1 MTPPLLF
8 VEDLKTH
15 FFTGRG
21 ITKAV
26 DGVSFTLRAGET
38 LALVGESGSGK
49 SVTCLS
55 LVRLVPEPAGRIVG
69 GRVLLDGEDLLGKSP
84 AEMRRVRGKQIA
96 MVLQDP
102 MTSLNPALTIGT
114 QIGEVV
120 RLHQGLR
127 GASLRARAL
136 EALRRLRIAAAETRL
151 GQFQHQLSGG
161 MRQRVSSAIAMSC
174 APRLLIADEPTTSLD
189 VTIQAQYLDLL
200 KEVQQATGVAVILV
214 THDFGIVAANADRV
228 AVMYAGRIVE
238 IGSTLDLFNAP
249 AHPYTRALLRC
260 LPDIDARGG
269 RLGIAGESG
278 PGKPTLAKLF
288 PLLERPTAG
297 SLRFDGKA
305 IEAFGHG
312 DLAAYR
318 RAVQAVF
325 QDPYSSLNPRMRVEH
340 IVAEPL
346 PRDNGLSRAGVRD
359 RVGEVLQLVGLRRDS
374 AALYPHEFSGGQRQR
389 IALAPALVTHPKL
402 IVPTGAVPNRMA
414 PPAGCRFHPRCPHAM
429 PQCRTAE
436 PVFKEV
442 ERGRFT
448 ACHLY

>member
-1 MTPPLLF
+1 MTPPLL
-8 VEDLKTH
+8 VVDHLKTH
-15 FFTGRG
+15 FFTRRG
-21 ITKAV
+21 ITRAV

-174 APRLLIADEPTTSLD
+174 APRLLIADEPTTSLE

-200 KEVQQATGVAVILV
+200 KEVQAAAGVAVILV
-214 THDFGIVAANADRV
+214 THDFGIVAAIADRV

-238 IGSTLDLFNAP
+238 MGTTLEVFNNP
-249 AHPYTRALLRC
+249 SHPYTRALLRC
-260 LPDIDARGG
+260 LPDVGLGRQQLVEIGG
-269 RLGIAGESG
+269 Q
-278 PGKPTLAKLF
+278 PP
-288 PLLERPTAG
+288 
-297 SLRFDGKA
+297 D
-305 IEAFGHG
+305 
-312 DLAAYR
+312 
-318 RAVQAVF
+318 
-325 QDPYSSLNPRMRVEH
+325 
-340 IVAEPL
+340 
-346 PRDNGLSRAGVRD
+346 LSR
-359 RVGEVLQLVGLRRDS
+359 L
-374 AALYPHEFSGGQRQR
+374 
-389 IALAPALVTHPKL
+389 
-402 IVPTGAVPNRMA
+402 
-414 PPAGCRFHPRCPHAM
+414 PAGCPFAPRCPERQSICEEQSPPTVSVGDGHL
-429 PQCRTAE
+429 AE
-436 PVFKEV
+436 CWATKAV
-442 ERGRFT
+442 GSQQ
-448 ACHLY
+448 

>member
-1 MTPPLLF
+1 MTPPLL
-8 VEDLKTH
+8 VVDDLKTH
-15 FFTGRG
+15 FFTRRG
-21 ITKAV
+21 ITRAV

-174 APRLLIADEPTTSLD
+174 TPRLLIADEPTTSLD

-238 IGSTLDLFNAP
+238 IGSTLDVFNAP

-269 RLGIAGESG
+269 RL
-278 PGKPTLAKLF
+278 
-288 PLLERPTAG
+288 
-297 SLRFDGKA
+297 
-305 IEAFGHG
+305 
-312 DLAAYR
+312 
-318 RAVQAVF
+318 
-325 QDPYSSLNPRMRVEH
+325 VE
-340 IVAEPL
+340 I
-346 PRDNGLSRAGVRD
+346 
-359 RVGEVLQLVGLRRDS
+359 
-374 AALYPHEFSGGQRQR
+374 GGQ
-389 IALAPALVTHPKL
+389 
-402 IVPTGAVPNRMA
+402 
-414 PPAGCRFHPRCPHAM
+414 PPDLTRLPPGCPFAPRCS
-429 PQCRTAE
+429 
-436 PVFKEV
+436 
-442 ERGRFT
+442 ERQPRCETEYPAAVSIDDGHVANCWVAVAAGARPR
-448 ACHLY
+448 